1 MTTREAFEAFISAPP
16 FEMPTERFDDR
27 GAWPG
32 GYTELEVDLA
42 WQAWKASHDAAQAE
56 IDRLQ
61 AQLVR
66 QQASYEA
73 EIKVEI
79 DSALER
85 AAVACEVIENE
96 RWALYKGR
104 PPYTGTE
111 PGRADNY
118 VQGESGGTGSCAS
131 AIRALKD
138 ADKC

>member
-66 QQASYEA
+66 QQKSYEA
-73 EIKVEI
+73 EIKVGI
-79 DSALER
+79 DSALE
-85 AAVACEVIENE
+85 AAACAQVRSEIITLIRWTDYWPENA
-96 RWALYKGR
+96 RVPRIK
-104 PPYTGTE
+104 P
-111 PGRADNY
+111 
-118 VQGESGGTGSCAS
+118 
-131 AIRALKD
+131 
-138 ADKC
+138 